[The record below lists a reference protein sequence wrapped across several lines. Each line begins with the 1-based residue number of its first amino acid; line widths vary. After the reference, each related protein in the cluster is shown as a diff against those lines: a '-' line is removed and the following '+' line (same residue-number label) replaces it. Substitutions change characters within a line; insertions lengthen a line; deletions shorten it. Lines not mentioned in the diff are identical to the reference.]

1 MSWQRLLGAIFF
13 VVGFNLSSYTLYKG
27 ALRASPSPPP
37 LPSENQRSRN
47 APPRAEY
54 LARADAARAAPAPRS
69 ERPPARNGVITKFA
83 GVDDAWE
90 LSPWRRKPG
99 EGDDPGAGG
108 AFHARV
114 AAPDGGWRDEAEAKR
129 LAARDAAVR
138 LRTST
143 RDLIADADRARWA
156 AAEFESPAGK
166 TLNAP
171 SWEAPGAGA
180 GSGGGGGAWEGGAT
194 PLVLVVCYNRPRY
207 LAETLRGLSHVTG
220 LARVAV
226 AVSQDGSDALVAGVA
241 DTFGG
246 VPADDAEA
254 LSDLDAAALDALLQ
268 PGDARALA
276 PPATA
281 RFARWRHARTD
292 KTPLGGRKGAPP
304 RPTPGH
310 VALAAHYGWA
320 LARAFGDGGAS
331 HVIIMEDDMLVSRD
345 FLTFFAAAAPLLR
358 ADPTLWCASS
368 WNDNG
373 QRRFV
378 ADATALYRSDF
389 FPGLGWMLTA
399 RLWEE
404 LAPQWPAAF
413 WDDWMRLGA
422 HRAGRQCVRP
432 EVCRT
437 YNFGA
442 KGASKGQFYKQYLQD
457 VRLAD
462 DFVPWTQRNLSY
474 LQPAPYDRRF
484 RRAVGSAR
492 PAASALDLVREGAA
506 AAAARPGGGGD
517 VVVAYASRREFENAA
532 AALGVFR
539 EWKDG
544 VPRAAYRG
552 CVTIRMHGG
561 RTRVFIVPSA
571 YLAEARAA
579 VASLPPRKRKNK
591 QKAAGGS
598 KAVQRAAAGARE
610 PLERTGGGE

>member
-1 MSWQRLLGAIFF
+1 MATLRRVLTPEQLTKLSESGSAGLGAAGGTAQWAGQAALGNRPWISHRA
-13 VVGFNLSSYTLYKG
+13 GDEAQEDPWDEATGETRSLQPLSGDADGGDAGTLT
-27 ALRASPSPPP
+27 P
-37 LPSENQRSRN
+37 LPAAALAKAVAAAKAAAKAN
-47 APPRAEY
+47 APAIATVLILACNRPAYLERTLEAVTRVHAGDPRFPLVISQDGDHEATAEV
-54 LARADAARAAPAPRS
+54 ARAAATRHGLQFMQHEQGPLPRK
-69 ERPPARNGVITKFA
+69 EKA
-83 GVDDAWE
+83 
-90 LSPWRRKPG
+90 
-99 EGDDPGAGG
+99 
-108 AFHARV
+108 
-114 AAPDGGWRDEAEAKR
+114 
-129 LAARDAAVR
+129 
-138 LRTST
+138 
-143 RDLIADADRARWA
+143 
-156 AAEFESPAGK
+156 
-166 TLNAP
+166 
-171 SWEAPGAGA
+171 
-180 GSGGGGGAWEGGAT
+180 
-194 PLVLVVCYNRPRY
+194 
-207 LAETLRGLSHVTG
+207 
-220 LARVAV
+220 
-226 AVSQDGSDALVAGVA
+226 SDN
-241 DTFGG
+241 
-246 VPADDAEA
+246 
-254 LSDLDAAALDALLQ
+254 
-268 PGDARALA
+268 
-276 PPATA
+276 
-281 RFARWRHARTD
+281 
-292 KTPLGGRKGAPP
+292 
-304 RPTPGH
+304 PTYYRI
-310 VALAAHYGWA
+310 AAHYAWA
-320 LARAFGDGGAS
+320 LDRLFDGERAER
-331 HVIIMEDDMLVSRD
+331 VIVLEDDMEVSPD
-345 FLTFFAAAAPLLR
+345 FFEYFAAMAAVLD

-492 PAASALDLVREGAA
+492 PAASALDLVREGAT